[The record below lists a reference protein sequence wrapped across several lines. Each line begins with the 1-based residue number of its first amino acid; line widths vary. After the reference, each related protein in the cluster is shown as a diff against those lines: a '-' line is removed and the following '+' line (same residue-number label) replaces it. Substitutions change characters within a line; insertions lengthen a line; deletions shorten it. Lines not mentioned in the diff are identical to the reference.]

1 MQEERDTILLSQ
13 IILPIGNP
21 GSGIIARALDMH
33 MTGFMLKRF
42 VLLSPCKRGARVVK
56 LENRERGRGS
66 NLRHY
71 VHDHLAVLKQE
82 PTSHPKSHI

>member
-1 MQEERDTILLSQ
+1 MQEERDTILLSH

-33 MTGFMLKRF
+33 MAGFMLKRF
-42 VLLSPCKRGARVVK
+42 VLLSPWKRGARVVK
-56 LENRERGRGS
+56 LESREDRGS
-66 NLRHY
+66 TLPHY
-71 VHDHLAVLKQE
+71 VHNYSAVLKQE

>member
-1 MQEERDTILLSQ
+1 MQEERVTILLSQ

-21 GSGIIARALDMH
+21 GSGVIARALDMD

-42 VLLSPCKRGARVVK
+42 VLLSPWKRGARVVK
-56 LENRERGRGS
+56 LENREDRGS
-66 NLRHY
+66 NLPYY
-71 VHDHLAVLKQE
+71 VHNHLAVLKQE

>member
-21 GSGIIARALDMH
+21 GSGVIARALDMH

-42 VLLSPCKRGARVVK
+42 VLLSPWKRGARVVK
-56 LENRERGRGS
+56 LEN
-66 NLRHY
+66 LPHY
-71 VHDHLAVLKQE
+71 AHNHLAVLKQE
-82 PTSHPKSHI
+82 PISHPKSHI